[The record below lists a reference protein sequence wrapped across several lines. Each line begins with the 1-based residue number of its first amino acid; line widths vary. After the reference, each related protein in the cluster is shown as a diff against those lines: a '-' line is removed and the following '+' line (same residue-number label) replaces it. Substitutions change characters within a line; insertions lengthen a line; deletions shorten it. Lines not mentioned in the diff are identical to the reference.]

1 METLEGLM
9 GGGKQNTKFPTRVDN
24 RELFV
29 IPQLKI
35 NALFS
40 LCSTSDSKRYEV
52 FYLLKLWTLG
62 DDFAF
67 RCSF

>member
-29 IPQLKI
+29 IPQLKM
-35 NALFS
+35 NAFLS
-40 LCSTSDSKRYEV
+40 LCSTSASKGYEF

-62 DDFAF
+62 DEFAF
-67 RCSF
+67 TCSI